1 MYEELI
7 SSEMINENDRIAV
20 GVSGGADS
28 MFLLYLL
35 KCKQKE
41 INFYM
46 EAIHINHHLRGEE
59 SDNDCKF
66 VVDFCTKNKIN
77 VKVIDI
83 DVKQIKKAE
92 KKSLE
97 ETARIA
103 RFDAIFDEMK
113 TSKLTKLFLAHH
125 ANDQA
130 ETILMH
136 IFRGSGIGGAI
147 GIRSNNRQIVRP
159 FLSLTKNQ
167 ILEACEKL
175 NIKYVTDSS
184 NKDNCFTRNYIR
196 NEIIPNIENVYKDA
210 VGRICAFGE
219 RCNEILEFISE
230 LINPA
235 LVENHKHYVLIK
247 GDVFNNKNF
256 IIREYIKIA
265 FEKLDVFSDIESKHY
280 MLISK
285 LDKMQ
290 VNSMINLPHEII
302 AKKTYDGVKLY
313 KKSAEKFFEIE
324 IPFTIGTI
332 KVDGFGKIITEFINL
347 SDISYGDG
355 NQYLDYYKISNNA
368 VWRFRKH
375 GDTFAKLGSGSKKL
389 NDYFTDK
396 KIDVDSRDSI
406 PLLAYQ
412 NCIYLVAGYDIGEI
426 AKIDS
431 ETDRAVKISI
441 IKE

>member
-1 MYEELI
+1 MYEDII
-7 SSEMINENDRIAV
+7 SNEMINENDRIAV

-28 MFLLYLL
+28 MLLLYLL
-35 KCKQKE
+35 KCKQKK

-46 EAIHINHHLRGEE
+46 EAIHINHHLRGSE

-66 VVDFCTKNKIN
+66 VTDYCKKNKIDI
-77 VKVIDI
+77 KVIDI
-83 DVKQIKKAE
+83 DVKKLKKAE

-113 TSKLTKLFLAHH
+113 SSKLSKLFLAHH

-147 GIRSNNRQIVRP
+147 GIKSNNRQTIRP
-159 FLSLTKNQ
+159 FLSLTKSQ
-167 ILEACEKL
+167 ILKYCEEL

-184 NKDNCFTRNYIR
+184 NKDNSFTRNYIR
-196 NEIIPNIENVYKDA
+196 NEIIPQIETVYKDA

-219 RCNEILEFISE
+219 RCNEILEFINE
-230 LINPA
+230 LINPF
-235 LVENHKHYVLIK
+235 LVEKHKHYILIK
-247 GDVFNNKNF
+247 GDAFNNKNF
-256 IIREYIKIA
+256 IVREYIKMA
-265 FEKLDVFSDIESKHY
+265 FEKLEVFSDIESKHY
-280 MLISK
+280 MLIAN

-313 KKSAEKFFEIE
+313 KKSAEKFFETE
-324 IPFTIGTI
+324 IPFSIGTI
-332 KVDGFGKIITEFINL
+332 NVDGFGKIITEFVNL
-347 SDISYGDG
+347 SDITFGDG
-355 NQYLDYYKISNNA
+355 SQYLDYYKISNNA
-368 VWRFRKH
+368 VWRFRKI
-375 GDTFAKLGSGSKKL
+375 GDNFAKLGSGSKKL

-396 KIDVDSRDSI
+396 KIDVDIRDSI
-406 PLLAYQ
+406 PVLAYQ
-412 NCIYLVAGYDIGEI
+412 NCIYLVASYDISEI

-431 ETDRAVKISI
+431 DTDRAIKISI
-441 IKE
+441 IRE